1 MTLRWILKVLIL
13 TLTLWSPVRCQKRR
27 RKGQRDDNQIIINQA
42 KTLMCPVEIM
52 FIVDSSEKA
61 TSLVF
66 EQQKD
71 FVLRFSTKLM
81 QLNSAGWRL
90 RLRLAAL
97 QYSST
102 VTVEHNFRDW
112 QDVDVFQS
120 RVASMAFIG
129 HGTYTAYAITNATQV
144 FSRETSS
151 NSLRVA
157 LLMTDGM
164 DHPRS
169 PSAVTAAAEAKQ
181 QNIEVFT
188 IGLSDVSRE
197 IWLLNSM
204 TAKLRSIA
212 SAPPQ
217 QHVFSLTQSNLDD
230 KLYNELNLIVR
241 TRCPQTKTCSCER
254 GERGYPGPPGKPG
267 EPGSDGAP
275 GPKGSRGEAGING
288 RPGMEGLAGR
298 QGNRG
303 EKGEQGECGAPGK
316 MGEQGALGPPGSKGQ
331 RGEQGVNGGT
341 GDQGPEGPSGPKG
354 DRGPRGAPG
363 PAGDNGVGFPGPKGD
378 KGNQGRPGPPGPM
391 GRGEPGA
398 PGPAGPQGMQGSPGF
413 SGEGLPGHKGDRGYE
428 GPKGSR
434 GPPGLGYKGEKG
446 NTGAQGLPG
455 LVGFP
460 GAGIQGE
467 KGDQGPAGPSGPR
480 GPPGLGI
487 VGPKGDQ
494 GFPGESGPQGHRGV
508 GEPGPKGEPGPD
520 GTSGIPGIPGED
532 GAVGPKGEMGL
543 PGLRGLEGAPGKGIP
558 GEKGDRGDRGT
569 RGLSG
574 LPGPVGPAGAKGEPG
589 SMGMM
594 GLPGP
599 AGRGL
604 PGSKGDLGPV
614 GLAGPV
620 GEPGLGIMGPKGNKG
635 NLGPVGPPGIK
646 GDNLPGPQGLPGL
659 PGVQGEMGPEGK
671 GLPGHKGD
679 RGLPGVPGPSGPPGV
694 GLYGPKGSMGQP
706 GSPGLPG
713 QPGEGIQGPKGE
725 PGYHGIVGPRG
736 APGDGHPGEKGD
748 RGIPGDRGKKGEKGD
763 HGEPGSTGQ
772 MGNPGEKGE
781 PGLTRDEV
789 IQIIKE
795 ICGCGMRCRE
805 SPLELV
811 FVIDSS
817 ESVGPEN
824 LELAKDFVNAVI
836 DRMSVS
842 KEATRIGVVLYSYV
856 ESVVVSLQQQLS
868 QEEVKAAVRMMPY
881 LGEGTFTGRA
891 IHRAHQL
898 FQHSRPGVRKVAVVL
913 TDGQTDPSDQMQFEE
928 AATEAHAEGIKMFVI
943 GVMSSTAHF
952 YEEFKAEM
960 NAIASDPDEEHVYL
974 IDDFRSLPTVEIQIL
989 SQICEQED
997 TMSRL
1002 PNTVLIPV
1010 KKRPDSTQ
1018 GGVSIS
1024 ILGEEIEQALPF
1036 ISTDEVT
1043 PQSHES
1049 GRVDE
1054 NLIDSDVLVD
1064 PWIQPP
1070 DRKFVSSGGL
1080 GQQSPGVSS
1089 VLGPQTPSDRL
1100 YEAESTQAPVSPP
1113 PAAPTLTDSARP
1125 DEGCSQPLDPGP
1137 CRQYVMRWYYDP
1149 VANACAQFWFGGC
1162 EGNRNNFESEA
1173 DCMTSCVYT

>member
-230 KLYNELNLIVR
+230 KLYNEL
-241 TRCPQTKTCSCER
+241 
-254 GERGYPGPPGKPG
+254 
-267 EPGSDGAP
+267 
-275 GPKGSRGEAGING
+275 
-288 RPGMEGLAGR
+288 
-298 QGNRG
+298 
-303 EKGEQGECGAPGK
+303 
-316 MGEQGALGPPGSKGQ
+316 
-331 RGEQGVNGGT
+331 
-341 GDQGPEGPSGPKG
+341 
-354 DRGPRGAPG
+354 
-363 PAGDNGVGFPGPKGD
+363 GD

-398 PGPAGPQGMQGSPGF
+398 P
-413 SGEGLPGHKGDRGYE
+413 GDRGYE

-558 GEKGDRGDRGT
+558 GEKVIRCAT
-569 RGLSG
+569 
-574 LPGPVGPAGAKGEPG
+574 AAGEPG

-781 PGLTRDEV
+781 PALYSISSV
-789 IQIIKE
+789 SHP
-795 ICGCGMRCRE
+795 GCGMRCRE

-1036 ISTDEVT
+1036 ISTVN
-1043 PQSHES
+1043 
-1049 GRVDE
+1049 V
-1054 NLIDSDVLVD
+1054 I
-1064 PWIQPP
+1064 
-1070 DRKFVSSGGL
+1070 
-1080 GQQSPGVSS
+1080 
-1089 VLGPQTPSDRL
+1089 
-1100 YEAESTQAPVSPP
+1100 Y
-1113 PAAPTLTDSARP
+1113 
-1125 DEGCSQPLDPGP
+1125 EGCSQPLDPGP